1 MTERPLRVMW
11 LLNHTTARQFEV
23 PMLKR
28 IGVREV
34 FLPKRIPADPA
45 FRSASIDWSED
56 QHLSIPA
63 DDLAILNAADWYDD
77 PGREAWEIA
86 NKHFD
91 IAFFILLKTA
101 FFRSMTRHFGG
112 AKIWRAY
119 GLPEES
125 YSDSLTWRSHRE
137 GLLASPQAL
146 DSRFWFGQ
154 AYAHLENRES
164 PYLQKRALFFPAG
177 LPDARLDDKWSGTD
191 KRIFFICPDLGFS
204 TYYQKVYSE
213 FEKTFSGLP
222 YVVGGAQPAP
232 VPDSHV
238 LGFQPS
244 EVHRR
249 NMQEL
254 RVMFY
259 HGADPN
265 HVHYHPFEAI
275 RAGMPLV
282 FMAGGLLDKLGGN
295 ELPGR
300 CRTQAEARSKIERI
314 LNDDRRLIAE
324 IRTSQPQLL
333 EPLMVESCEPSW
345 RSSIRKVLEELRT
358 DGSPVVDKRGRRKRV
373 AVIVPVKY
381 RGGSLR
387 GAKLLARAIQDG
399 SRAAGDNVEVVF
411 GHLDDSRCYPSEEFT
426 DLPVSIKRRP
436 FRWRMMSYQEA
447 SRACVYAGID
457 QPLVHQLYQAPDD
470 GINQFMDCDLWVIVS
485 DRLELP
491 LLPVRPHVLMVYD
504 YLQRYVPVL
513 EDITSQQFV
522 ARAHVAEAVFVTT
535 EFTRGDALQFAGL
548 PAGKV
553 RKVPML
559 APDFSGSSSRNASVR
574 NASYFLWTTNLAP
587 HKNHETAMR
596 ALQLYYEDYDGELEC
611 RVTGVETGNLLKKD
625 LAHLAALNDIL
636 LSSDELKRKF
646 RVEGELSDRVYRRQ
660 LNDAAFLWHPGL
672 IDNGTFSVVEAAH
685 FGVPSLS
692 SDYPAMREIDQQFSL
707 NLCWMDADD
716 PDNMARQLKKMETDG
731 AELRQALPSA
741 EKLASQSVDKLS
753 GAYWDVVRDYL

>member
-56 QHLSIPA
+56 QHLTIPA
-63 DDLAILNAADWYDD
+63 EDLAILNAADWYDD

-119 GLPEES
+119 GLPDVS
-125 YSDSLTWRSHRE
+125 YGDSLTWWSRRE
-137 GLLASPQAL
+137 GLLATPQAL

-154 AYAHLENRES
+154 AYAHLEDRE
-164 PYLQKRALFFPAG
+164 PHYLQKRALFLPAG

-222 YVVGGAQPAP
+222 YVVGGAQPVAVRDP
-232 VPDSHV
+232 RV

-314 LNDDRRLIAE
+314 LNDDRRLIDN
-324 IRTSQPQLL
+324 IRKSQPRLL
-333 EPLMVESCEPSW
+333 EPLKAENCEPAW
-345 RSSIRKVLEELRT
+345 RSSFQKITERLKADSSLVREER
-358 DGSPVVDKRGRRKRV
+358 SQKRRV

-411 GHLDDSRCYPSEEFT
+411 GHLDDPRCYPREEFI
-426 DLPVSIKRRP
+426 DLPETISRRP
-436 FRWRMMSYQEA
+436 FRWRTMSYQEA

-457 QPLVHQLYQAPDD
+457 QALVNQLYQAPDD
-470 GINQFMDCDLWVIVS
+470 GINQFMDCDLWIIVS

-491 LLPVRPHVLMVYD
+491 LLPIRPHILMVYD

-513 EDITSQQFV
+513 EDSISQQFV
-522 ARAHVAEAVFVTT
+522 ARAHVAEAVLVTT

-548 PAGKV
+548 SDEKV

-559 APDFSGSSSRNASVR
+559 APDFSGSSPANVHVR
-574 NASYFLWTTNLAP
+574 GASYFLWTTNLAP
-587 HKNHETAMR
+587 HKNHEAAMK
-596 ALQLYYEDYDGELEC
+596 ALQVYYEDYDGELEC

-625 LAHLAALNDIL
+625 RAHLAALNDIL
-636 LSSDELKRKF
+636 FSSDELKRKF
-646 RVEGELSDRVYRRQ
+646 KIEGELSDRIYRRQ
-660 LNDAAFLWHPGL
+660 LSGAAFLWHPGQ

-692 SDYPAMREIDQQFSL
+692 SDYPAMREIDQQFGL
-707 NLCWMDADD
+707 NLRWMDSDD
-716 PDNMARQLKKMETDG
+716 PENMARQLKKMETDG
-731 AELRQALPSA
+731 AKLRQMLPSA
-741 EKLASQSVDKLS
+741 KQLASQSVDKLS